1 MVTSAAGT
9 AKASNP
15 VQGDSSSEHNVIAI
29 LGAGCAGLAA
39 GIRLTRQGHPVVLV
53 ESADHVGG
61 LAGGVRINGNTYEY
75 GPHTFHTTD
84 PAILDEIKALMGNE
98 LIDYRR
104 TIKIKFMGQ
113 YFKFPLA
120 VTDVLFK
127 LPLTT
132 VVHAGLSFL
141 WHFAMGA
148 LRKPAVETSETLL
161 KRYYGNVLY
170 ELFFKTYVTSVW
182 GIGPA
187 EFSPSFARQRIPRM
201 DILSVIDKLR
211 SAIKHRLQPVANT
224 DDFVEKV
231 EGDLFTTNRGFSLI
245 TQRMADQV
253 TKQGGK
259 IELNAVVTRIFCR
272 DGRARAVEFIQNGTA
287 RRLECAG
294 LINTLPVNEAALM
307 MEPAPPQEVIEAARA
322 LKFRALVFVG
332 LLVRRPTVLPSS
344 FMYFRQHS
352 FNRIS
357 DLAQFG
363 FEITP
368 QGCTQLV
375 AEISCDVT
383 DRPWND
389 EEYAKQA
396 VLADLVAE
404 GLVDKRDVV
413 EMHVFRARHAYPIYA
428 LNYERNLA
436 VVLDAMEEVANLQT
450 AGRQGRFAYVNTHIA
465 MKMGFEAADRLIAE
479 LGQ

>member
-1 MVTSAAGT
+1 MVASAVRTANASESASEGTVAG
-9 AKASNP
+9 
-15 VQGDSSSEHNVIAI
+15 HRVIAI

-39 GIRLTRQGHPVVLV
+39 GIRLARQGHSVVLI

-61 LAGGVRINGNTYEY
+61 LAGGVHINGNTYEY

-84 PAILDEIKALMGNE
+84 PIILGEIKSLMGNE

-141 WHFAMGA
+141 WHFTMGA

-187 EFSPSFARQRIPRM
+187 DFSPSFARQRIPRM
-201 DILSVIDKLR
+201 DILGIIDKLR
-211 SAIKHRLQPVANT
+211 SAIKKRLQPVANT

-231 EGDLFTTNRGFSLI
+231 EGDLYTTNRGFSLI
-245 TQRMADQV
+245 TQRMADEV
-253 TKQGGK
+253 VKHGGK
-259 IELNAVVTRIFCR
+259 IELNAQVTKICCQA
-272 DGRARAVEFIQNGTA
+272 GRAQHVEYVQNGTA
-287 RRLECAG
+287 HKLDCTG
-294 LINTLPVNEAALM
+294 VINTLPINEALLM
-307 MEPAPPQEVIEAARA
+307 MDPAPRPEVVEAARA

-363 FEITP
+363 FDITP
-368 QGCTQLV
+368 KGCTQLV
-375 AEISCDVT
+375 AEISCDVM

-389 EEYAKQA
+389 DEYAKQA

-404 GLVDKRDVV
+404 GLLDNSDMV
-413 EMHVFRARHAYPIYA
+413 EMHVFRARHAYPIYT
-428 LNYERNLA
+428 LNYEKHLG
-436 VVLDAMEEVANLQT
+436 VLLDAVSHIENLQT
-450 AGRQGRFAYVNTHIA
+450 AGRQGRFAYINTHIA
-465 MKMGFEAADRLIAE
+465 MKMGFEAADRLNAK
-479 LGQ
+479 LVP